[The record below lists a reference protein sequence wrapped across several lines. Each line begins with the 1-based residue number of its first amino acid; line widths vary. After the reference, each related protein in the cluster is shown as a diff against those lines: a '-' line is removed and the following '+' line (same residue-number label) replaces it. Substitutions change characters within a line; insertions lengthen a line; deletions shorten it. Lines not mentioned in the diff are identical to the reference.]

1 MKKEEINNEFIS
13 KIEIKIEDTLFYM
26 PGESIKGL
34 IILNPKYQIKLND
47 TTLHLTLKIM
57 QYEFWDYSNKEINEL
72 KNIYITNIQTEEIIY
87 ELKQEEISIQKNYE
101 NFSIID
107 KEDKDKII
115 SIPFVLKINEEKIL
129 PTFQFDDSIYFLG
142 IRHLLLVECNE
153 YNSSNYIG
161 LFIGKNKKKDFD
173 ISKEIK
179 ENYIVDLGSLEIKVN
194 YPKLSYKFDEE
205 IKLEIQTNSNLLFKK
220 ITEIQQQFYRNIKWQ
235 GYMTN
240 TLLNKN
246 IYQTQNYSLNKN
258 KYGFFM
264 KINALLLPFESSLV
278 GGLLGLGISTSAKNL
293 GQLFF
298 GLPLGL
304 LGGAGLGLYQQGKI
318 VKDALNLNENDRN
331 FKNDFISK
339 IKNNNDEK
347 LLLNEELKKFV
358 YFKDDKI
365 VGFIKFAKNIT
376 PPVEGYYFICE
387 FNMKID
393 VQISGVIINRNKC
406 LKTQIDMYDSEK
418 YIADMKKKFKY

>member
-129 PTFQFDDSIYFLG
+129 PTFQFEDSIYFLG

-220 ITEIQQQFYRNIKWQ
+220 ITEIQQQFY
-235 GYMTN
+235 
-240 TLLNKN
+240 L
-246 IYQTQNYSLNKN
+246 
-258 KYGFFM
+258 
-264 KINALLLPFESSLV
+264 KIIP
-278 GGLLGLGISTSAKNL
+278 
-293 GQLFF
+293 
-298 GLPLGL
+298 
-304 LGGAGLGLYQQGKI
+304 
-318 VKDALNLNENDRN
+318 
-331 FKNDFISK
+331 
-339 IKNNNDEK
+339 
-347 LLLNEELKKFV
+347 
-358 YFKDDKI
+358 
-365 VGFIKFAKNIT
+365 
-376 PPVEGYYFICE
+376 
-387 FNMKID
+387 
-393 VQISGVIINRNKC
+393 
-406 LKTQIDMYDSEK
+406 
-418 YIADMKKKFKY
+418 